1 VGNSEIKN
9 IKRQLKKQGYSD
21 VVIEEILKWYL
32 GKKRNNKAFKN
43 AESTTKVGLIMSE
56 SVKCPICGKQS
67 SGKPKKTW
75 KFRFYKVGRYEC
87 PSCKSMFNIYES
99 PNSTFTIPKSKR
111 K

>member
-1 VGNSEIKN
+1 MGNSEIKN
-9 IKRQLKKQGYSD
+9 IKRQLEKQGYSD

-32 GKKRNNKAFKN
+32 VEKKNNKAFKN
-43 AESTTKVGLIMSE
+43 AESTTKMGSIMSG
-56 SVKCPICGKQS
+56 SMKCPVCGKQH

>member
-1 VGNSEIKN
+1 MGNSEIKN